1 MSLDDVIDD
10 VIDVVIIDDVIN
22 DVIDVVII
30 DDVIE
35 ECFQTAAYGRWK
47 TLGRPGQ

>member
-35 ECFQTAAYGRWK
+35 ECFQTAAYGR
-47 TLGRPGQ
+47 